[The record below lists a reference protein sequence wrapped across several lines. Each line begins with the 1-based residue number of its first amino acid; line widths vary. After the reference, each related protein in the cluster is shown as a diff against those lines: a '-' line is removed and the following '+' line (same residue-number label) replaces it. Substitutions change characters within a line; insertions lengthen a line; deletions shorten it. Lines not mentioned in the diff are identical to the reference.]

1 MMGFLSSEQGSGNYI
16 SCDISRN
23 LADSLNLLFLLG
35 QIDYRQVSETRKA
48 LETEAAL
55 LAADRITPVQ
65 LAQLERL
72 VSSISNPDE
81 SRNSE
86 PDRDLHELIAKA
98 SQNELINQLLTALM
112 DSIDTFVS
120 DMRRE
125 IKLNPENGRRLQAA
139 HEQLVDG
146 LRRSDKNEII
156 RALDEHFYLID
167 TNIKGPRGQYDET
180 HDTDSYGIWPKIPTP
195 VEEDTDT
202 PEEKSGNSSDI
213 SVKIS

>member
-1 MMGFLSSEQGSGNYI
+1 MGFLSSEQGSGNYI

-72 VSSISNPDE
+72 VGSISNPDE
-81 SRNSE
+81 SWNSE

-112 DSIDTFVS
+112 DSINTFVA

-180 HDTDSYGIWPKIPTP
+180 YDTDSYGIWPRKPTP

-202 PEEKSGNSSDI
+202 PVEKSDNSSDI
-213 SVKIS
+213 SIKIS